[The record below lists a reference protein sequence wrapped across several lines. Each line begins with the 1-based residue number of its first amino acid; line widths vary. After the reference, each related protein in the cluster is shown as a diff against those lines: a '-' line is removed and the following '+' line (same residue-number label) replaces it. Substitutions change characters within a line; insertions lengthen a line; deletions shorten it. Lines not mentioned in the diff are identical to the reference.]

1 MEDRLTF
8 YHPTEEKL
16 NVISHGFG
24 LVLSVI
30 ALVLLVSY
38 AISDGRVW
46 HIISLSI
53 YGASLVIM
61 YTASTLYHYIQ
72 EPKLRYKLNIF
83 DHAAIY
89 VLIAGSYTPFTL
101 SVMQGTLGWGLFVTV
116 WTIAIIGIMLKLF
129 FTGKY
134 GKLSTIAYIL
144 MGWLGVFGLKSLY
157 EALPIEGV
165 IWLLAGGFSYTLG
178 AILYSLR
185 SVKFNH
191 AIFHVFVLLG
201 SFCHFMSV
209 FLYVL
214 PHQPNLAENIGVI
227 IK

>member
-16 NVISHGFG
+16 NVISHGIG
-24 LVLSVI
+24 LILSIFALPALVYFASVKGTLWYVLSF
-30 ALVLLVSY
+30 
-38 AISDGRVW
+38 
-46 HIISLSI
+46 SI
-53 YGASLVIM
+53 YGLSLVIM
-61 YTASTLYHYIQ
+61 YSASTLYHYVQ

-101 SVMQGTLGWGLFVTV
+101 NVMQGTLGWTLFAIV
-116 WTIAIIGIMLKLF
+116 WTIAIIGITLKLF

-134 GKLSTIAYIL
+134 GKISTVAYIL
-144 MGWLGVFGLKSLY
+144 MGWLGVFGLKALY
-157 EALPIEGV
+157 EALPIEGI
-165 IWLLAGGFSYTLG
+165 IWLLAGGVSYTIG
-178 AILYSLR
+178 AILYSLKN
-185 SVKFNH
+185 VKFNH
-191 AIFHVFVLLG
+191 AIFHIFVLLG

-214 PHQPNLAENIGVI
+214 PFGVN
-227 IK
+227 